1 MRLTDEEFDELNKI
15 HTRLFACI
23 QLLTDED
30 KGLNF
35 YLSTEEI
42 ELIYKALTRVIEE
55 EIDKRREKDKVK
67 SLVEQILEKPIPER
81 FATKLEPKSSCK
93 YELPCGRCDLTKSL
107 CSYNYEVKTD
117 GNDI

>member
-1 MRLTDEEFDELNKI
+1 MKLTDEEFDELDKI

-67 SLVEQILEKPIPER
+67 SLVEQILEKPMLEMPTI
-81 FATKLEPKSSCK
+81 LEPKKICK

-107 CSYNYEVKTD
+107 CGYNYEVKTD

>member
-1 MRLTDEEFDELNKI
+1 MRV
-15 HTRLFACI
+15 R
-23 QLLTDED
+23 
-30 KGLNF
+30 
-35 YLSTEEI
+35 
-42 ELIYKALTRVIEE
+42 IYKTLTRVIEE

-67 SLVEQILEKPIPER
+67 SLVEQMFEKPMSEMPTILEPRK
-81 FATKLEPKSSCK
+81 TCK